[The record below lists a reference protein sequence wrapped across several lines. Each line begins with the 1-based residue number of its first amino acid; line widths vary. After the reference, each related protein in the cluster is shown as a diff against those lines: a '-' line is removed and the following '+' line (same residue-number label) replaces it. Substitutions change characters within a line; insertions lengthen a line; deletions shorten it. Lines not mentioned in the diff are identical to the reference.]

1 MMGGIYFLSFNSFL
15 MNKISQH
22 YLFAWVTFTL
32 IVFAGKFGYS
42 QTTLLHKDWMFRRV
56 GTELWKEA
64 TVPGTIHTDL
74 LRHSLIQD
82 PFYGDNE
89 TKIQWV
95 SKADWEYKTFFQVD
109 LKKRAQGIFIRF
121 HGLDTY
127 ADVML
132 NGIIILHSDNMFR
145 TYYVDISLFV
155 KYENELSI
163 VFHSAELKADSIA
176 NLYLPLVRPCENNRH
191 YIRKAQYHFGW
202 DWAPRILTTGI
213 WRDVEL
219 VYGDLPQPGNS
230 QYSSVRFVQESDS
243 IGRSFYFTEDGKPL
257 YMKGANWVPADVFL
271 PRVNKNKYR
280 NLLLAAKEAK
290 LNMLRVW
297 GGGIYED
304 DAFYDLCDSLGI
316 YVWQDFMFAGAMYPA
331 DSFFIENVRAE
342 VKDIILRLRKHKCI
356 VLWCGNNEIN
366 EAWNNWGWQ
375 SQFHISLEDSVRLWN
390 EYDRLFNQ
398 VIPDLVKE
406 LDSGRSYIP
415 SSPLFGW
422 GREKSMSEGDSHYW
436 GLWWGHYSLDSIRLK
451 IPLFMSE
458 FGMQAMPSMES
469 ILKFAAKSDLDTSS
483 MVMKLHQKHSTGF
496 ATLADYLRMEKIAV
510 TNFQTFVL
518 GTQELQKRCLKAGY
532 EAQMNSK
539 GRCMGSLW
547 WQFNDCWPVCSWSL
561 IDYYGVKKKAY
572 YSLKDIEIKK
582 DASSMKPS
590 EKKLE

>member
-1 MMGGIYFLSFNSFL
+1 
-15 MNKISQH
+15 MNKIRNQ
-22 YLFAWVTFTL
+22 YLPIWVTFVL
-32 IVFAGKFGYS
+32 VVFAGKLGYS
-42 QTTLLHKDWMFRRV
+42 QATFLRQDWMFRRV

-64 TVPGTIHTDL
+64 AVPGTIHTDL
-74 LRHSLIQD
+74 MRHSLIQD

-95 SKADWEYKTFFQVD
+95 SKADWEYKTFFQLDVS
-109 LKKRAQGIFIRF
+109 KRAQGVFLRF

-132 NGIIILHSDNMFR
+132 NGIIILRADNMFR
-145 TYYVDISLFV
+145 TYDVDISSFV

-163 VFHSAELKADSIA
+163 VFHSAELKADSLAIS
-176 NLYLPLVRPCENNRH
+176 YLPLVRPCENNRH
-191 YIRKAQYHFGW
+191 YVRKAQYHFGW
-202 DWAPRILTTGI
+202 DWAPRILTAGI

-219 VYGDLPQPGNS
+219 VYGSLPQPENS
-230 QYSSVRFVQESDS
+230 QYGSVRFVQEADS
-243 IGRSFYFTEDGKPL
+243 IGQSFYFTENGKPV

-271 PRVNKNKYR
+271 PRINKNKYR
-280 NLLLAAKEAK
+280 NLLLAAKEAN

-304 DAFYDLCDSLGI
+304 DTFYELCDSLGI
-316 YVWQDFMFAGAMYPA
+316 SVWQDFMFAGAMYPA
-331 DSFFIENVRAE
+331 DSQFVENIRAE
-342 VKDIILRLRKHKCI
+342 VRDNILRLRKHKCI

-375 SQFHISLEDSVRLWN
+375 SQFHIQSEDSIRLWN
-390 EYDRLFNQ
+390 EYHRLFHQ
-398 VIPDLVKE
+398 VIPKLVLE

-415 SSPLFGW
+415 SSPLYGW
-422 GREKSMSEGDSHYW
+422 GREKSMTDGDSHYW

-451 IPLFMSE
+451 IPRFMSE

-469 ILKFAAKSDLDTSS
+469 ILKFAAKSDLDTNSI
-483 MVMKLHQKHSTGF
+483 VMRLHQKHTTGF
-496 ATLADYLRMEKIAV
+496 ATLADYLKKEKITV
-510 TNFQTFVL
+510 TNFQTFVQ

-532 EAQMNSK
+532 EAQMNSN

-572 YSLKDIEIKK
+572 YSLKDLGVKK
-582 DASSMKPS
+582 EVSSPKPS
-590 EKKLE
+590 K

>member
-1 MMGGIYFLSFNSFL
+1 

-22 YLFAWVTFTL
+22 YLFVWVTFTL

-42 QTTLLHKDWMFRRV
+42 HTTLLHKDWMFRRV

-145 TYYVDISLFV
+145 TYDVDISSFV

-243 IGRSFYFTEDGKPL
+243 IGRSFYFTEDGKPI

-331 DSFFIENVRAE
+331 DSFFSENVRAE
-342 VKDIILRLRKHKCI
+342 VKDNILRLRKHKCI

-366 EAWNNWGWQ
+366 EAWNNWAWQ
-375 SQFHISLEDSVRLWN
+375 SQFHISFEDSVRLWN

-422 GREKSMSEGDSHYW
+422 GREKSMTEGDSHYW

-451 IPLFMSE
+451 IPRFMSE

-496 ATLADYLRMEKIAV
+496 ATLADYLSMEKIAV

-532 EAQMNSK
+532 EAQMNSN

-590 EKKLE
+590 KKKLE

>member
-1 MMGGIYFLSFNSFL
+1 MNIRLIFNL
-15 MNKISQH
+15 IAVLI
-22 YLFAWVTFTL
+22 LFTGL
-32 IVFAGKFGYS
+32 DGLS
-42 QTTLLHKDWMFRRV
+42 QTTYLRHDWMFRRV

-95 SKADWEYKTFFQVD
+95 SKAEWEYKTFFQAD
-109 LKKRAQGIFIRF
+109 LSKRTQGVYLRF

-127 ADVML
+127 ADVLL
-132 NGIIILHSDNMFR
+132 NGICILRADNMFR
-145 TYYVDISLFV
+145 TYDVEISSFL
-155 KYENELSI
+155 KYENELSV

-176 NLYLPLVRPCENNRH
+176 KTYLPFIRPCENNRH
-191 YIRKAQYHFGW
+191 YVRKAQYHFGW
-202 DWAPRILTTGI
+202 DWAPKIITSGI

-219 VYGDLPQPGNS
+219 IYGSLPQAAAS
-230 QYSSVRFVQESDS
+230 QQSSIQLIQQRDS
-243 IGRSFYFTEDGKPL
+243 IGQSFYFAENGNPI

-271 PRVNKNKYR
+271 PRVKKEKYK
-280 NLLLAAKEAK
+280 NLLLAAKEAN

-331 DSFFIENVRAE
+331 DSQFIENVRTE
-342 VKDIILRLRKHKCI
+342 VKDNILRLRKHKCI
-356 VLWCGNNEIN
+356 VLWCGNNEID
-366 EAWNNWGWQ
+366 EAWKNWGWQ
-375 SQFHISLEDSVRLWN
+375 SQHKIIDDDSIRLWN
-390 EYDRLFNQ
+390 EYQRLFHQ
-398 VIPDLVKE
+398 VIPDLVHE

-415 SSPLFGW
+415 SSPLYGW
-422 GREKSMSEGDSHYW
+422 GREQSMTDGDSHYW
-436 GLWWGHYSLDSIRLK
+436 GLWWGHYGIDSIRLK
-451 IPLFMSE
+451 IPRFMSE

-469 ILKFAAKSDLDTSS
+469 VLKFAAKTDLDTNSV
-483 MVMKLHQKHSTGF
+483 VMKLHQKHPTGYS
-496 ATLADYLRMEKIAV
+496 TLADYLMKEKISCP
-510 TNFQTFVL
+510 NFTAFIQ
-518 GTQELQKRCLKAGY
+518 GTQELQRRCLKEGY
-532 EAQMNSK
+532 EAQMSSN

-572 YSLKDIEIKK
+572 YALKEVGKKRENKPIQSIKK
-582 DASSMKPS
+582 
-590 EKKLE
+590 